1 MKMMIKLN
9 ERIVIQGEMI
19 MVVICNELNIENVI
33 HYLTNEK
40 NNTTIQEHT
49 LMTDFN
55 KSIALSE
62 GYNGRRDLT

>member
-1 MKMMIKLN
+1 
-9 ERIVIQGEMI
+9 

-33 HYLTNEK
+33 HYLTNYK
-40 NNTTIQEHT
+40 NSSTIQEHI

-62 GYNGRRDLT
+62 GYNGKGV